1 MYLPDYPY
9 RMASSVLYYYFLV
22 LIITVMTAKLTT
34 HVLDTYNGKP
44 ASGVSWNLEF
54 KSPDGSW
61 VQISSGFTNE
71 DGRTSETLISGE
83 DLITGCYRLSYDVS
97 AYFNKMGVQLSDP
110 PFLGK
115 VVLQVNLVA
124 GESYHVPLLC
134 SPWSYSTYRGS

>member
-1 MYLPDYPY
+1 
-9 RMASSVLYYYFLV
+9 
-22 LIITVMTAKLTT
+22 MTAKLTT

-115 VVLQVNLVA
+115 VVLQVNLAA